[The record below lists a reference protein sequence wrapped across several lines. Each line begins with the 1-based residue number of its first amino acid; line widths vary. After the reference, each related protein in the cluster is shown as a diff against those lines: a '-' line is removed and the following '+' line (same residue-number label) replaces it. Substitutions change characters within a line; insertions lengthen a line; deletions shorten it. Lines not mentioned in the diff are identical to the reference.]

1 MELRSG
7 TATQAIKKMQG
18 QRLAEIL
25 EYVAPVIVTAL
36 LTGSENLDD
45 ESSENLDDESGDLYS
60 VAYSACSKSA

>member
-1 MELRSG
+1 MELPSG
-7 TATQAIKKMQG
+7 TATQVIKKIQG

-45 ESSENLDDESGDLYS
+45 ESGDLYS